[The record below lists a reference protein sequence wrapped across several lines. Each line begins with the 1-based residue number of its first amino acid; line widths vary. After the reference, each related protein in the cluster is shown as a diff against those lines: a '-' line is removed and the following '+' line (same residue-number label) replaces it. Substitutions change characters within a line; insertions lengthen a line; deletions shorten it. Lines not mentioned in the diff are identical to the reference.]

1 MCPLTTSIHYI
12 ILEVYDIVH
21 FMSVEMTV
29 FVNCEKFFVSINLSG
44 NAQKCGLL
52 AKPVLENCRRSVIFQ
67 NNVFSSLI
75 RRTLEIRSMFHFIE
89 WRIEVHAYISYITY
103 NVYREL
109 ERVVPG
115 LVSN

>member
-12 ILEVYDIVH
+12 IYLEVHDIVDL
-21 FMSVEMTV
+21 MSVEMTV
-29 FVNCEKFFVSINLSG
+29 FVNCEIFFVSINLSG

-75 RRTLEIRSMFHFIE
+75 R
-89 WRIEVHAYISYITY
+89 
-103 NVYREL
+103 
-109 ERVVPG
+109 
-115 LVSN
+115 

>member
-12 ILEVYDIVH
+12 IYLEVHDIVH
-21 FMSVEMTV
+21 LMSVEMTV
-29 FVNCEKFFVSINLSG
+29 FVNCEIFFVSINLSG

-75 RRTLEIRSMFHFIE
+75 R
-89 WRIEVHAYISYITY
+89 
-103 NVYREL
+103 
-109 ERVVPG
+109 
-115 LVSN
+115 